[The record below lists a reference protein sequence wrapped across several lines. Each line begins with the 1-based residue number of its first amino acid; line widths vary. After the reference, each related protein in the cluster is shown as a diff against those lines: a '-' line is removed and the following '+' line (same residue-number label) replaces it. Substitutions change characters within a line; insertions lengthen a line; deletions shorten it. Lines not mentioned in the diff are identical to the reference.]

1 MLYFS
6 STADQDLDGKGISY
20 AIFINKQGV
29 ASGYKMGGL
38 EPAVLVYP
46 TIKTSSIRE

>member
-38 EPAVLVYP
+38 ELGGIGVSDD
-46 TIKTSSIRE
+46 KTSSIRE